1 MKMRLLLLMHGG
13 LQFSLALA
21 AASEAAKLIFF
32 WGGGLFYCIKNDM
45 DILLSGQWYFV
56 DVFFDD
62 TVSHLEYTVLWY
74 GCLLTVALDIKHC
87 RFDGNF
93 SDSKWGC

>member
-21 AASEAAKLIFF
+21 AASEAAKLIFL
-32 WGGGLFYCIKNDM
+32 GGGLFYCIKNDM
-45 DILLSGQWYFV
+45 DILLSGQRYFV

-62 TVSHLEYTVLWY
+62 TVSHLEYTMLWY

>member
-32 WGGGLFYCIKNDM
+32 LGGLFYCIKNDM
-45 DILLSGQWYFV
+45 DILLSGQRYFV

>member
-32 WGGGLFYCIKNDM
+32 FGGGGLFYCIKNDM
-45 DILLSGQWYFV
+45 DILLSGQRYFV

-62 TVSHLEYTVLWY
+62 TVSHLEYTVL
-74 GCLLTVALDIKHC
+74 
-87 RFDGNF
+87 
-93 SDSKWGC
+93 